1 MSPDATL
8 IKKAL
13 QDVIVPELHAIRG
26 DIRVLDQKVIGLDEK
41 IDSMKVSSW
50 PSSPRSKPAANRRRA
65 AASHCALLPR

>member
-1 MSPDATL
+1 MSLRGCLQTATL

-41 IDSMKVSSW
+41 IDSMKSELVAEL
-50 PSSPRSKPAANRRRA
+50 AALEARR
-65 AASHCALLPR
+65 

>member
-41 IDSMKVSSW
+41 IDSMKSELVAEL
-50 PSSPRSKPAANRRRA
+50 AALEARR
-65 AASHCALLPR
+65 

>member
-13 QDVIVPELHAIRG
+13 QDVIAPELHATRG

-41 IDSMKVSSW
+41 IDSMKSELVAEL
-50 PSSPRSKPAANRRRA
+50 AALEARR
-65 AASHCALLPR
+65 